1 MKWLPRTL
9 FGQIALALFA
19 GLLVV
24 QLAGFLLLLDDRS
37 QLNHR
42 ILVQHAAQRFAGLA
56 TVFEGAAPD
65 ERAGLVRAL
74 SVQPTTITLGVPWAV
89 DGVDRSDEARNF
101 VAAVVGQMSV
111 ALDFQV
117 LEIERVD
124 PAFFGLPA
132 YRDKKHEPAR
142 DPSRANEHE
151 RAGGSGE
158 RVRPISRS
166 YLAQVRLSDQTVV
179 TFRQMLPVTS
189 PSLPLRVVG
198 LLVLLGASVAALSVW
213 SVRRLTRPLTRLAD
227 AASGLARNLNQ
238 PPLPETGPQEVAR
251 AAQAF
256 NAMQRDLK
264 RLIDTRAQALSAVS
278 HDLRLPIT
286 RLRLRLEGSSDGALR
301 EKIENDLAEMET
313 MIGHTLDFLRAGS
326 KSEAPAPVSL
336 DALID
341 GVVEDM
347 EELGLRVVRAG
358 KSARAVRAQPHA
370 LRRAIANLLDNARLY
385 GGGKVTLTIDDR
397 QDEVRVVI
405 ADRGP
410 GIPPQDLER
419 VCEPYFR
426 VEASRSRHTGGTGLG
441 LAIAKAIV
449 EAHGGTLALASAPG
463 EGLRV
468 TLVLPRC

>member
-65 ERAGLVRAL
+65 ERAGLVHAL
-74 SVQPTTITLGVPWAV
+74 SVQPTTIALGVPWSV
-89 DGVDRSDEARNF
+89 DGVDRSIEARDF
-101 VAAVVGQMSV
+101 VAAVVAQMSEP
-111 ALDFQV
+111 LEFQV

-124 PAFFGLPA
+124 PTFFGLPPH
-132 YRDKKHEPAR
+132 RDKNHEK
-142 DPSRANEHE
+142 DSGDRAKAHE
-151 RAGGSGE
+151 KSAGSGD
-158 RVRPISRS
+158 RGRPISRS
-166 YLAQVRLSDQTVV
+166 YLTQVRLSDQTVV

-189 PSLPLRVVG
+189 PSLPLRVIG

-238 PPLPETGPQEVAR
+238 PPLPETGPQEVTR

-286 RLRLRLEGSSDGALR
+286 RLRLRLESSIDDALR
-301 EKIENDLAEMET
+301 EKIEHDLAEMET

-326 KSEAPAPVSL
+326 KSEAPALVNL

-347 EELGLRVVRAG
+347 EELGLRVTRHG

-385 GGGKVTLTIDDR
+385 GGGEVTLSVDDR
-397 QDEVRVVI
+397 EHEVCIVI

-410 GIPPQDLER
+410 GIPEQDLER

-426 VEASRSRHTGGTGLG
+426 VEASRARHTGGTGLG

-449 EAHGGTLALASAPG
+449 EAHGGTIALASAPG

-468 TLVLPRC
+468 TLLLPR

>member
-42 ILVQHAAQRFAGLA
+42 ILFMHAAQRIAGLA
-56 TVFEGAAPD
+56 TVFEQAQPA
-65 ERAGLVRAL
+65 ERTGLVKAL
-74 SVQPTTITLGVPWAV
+74 SVQPTTITLDLPWAV
-89 DGVDRSDEARNF
+89 DEIDRSHEADYF
-101 VAAVVGQMSV
+101 VAAVVAQSP
-111 ALDFQV
+111 ATLAFQV
-117 LEIERVD
+117 LSIERVEPLFFALSP
-124 PAFFGLPA
+124 PAN
-132 YRDKKHEPAR
+132 KKHGKAEGDKTRAQ
-142 DPSRANEHE
+142 SR
-151 RAGGSGE
+151 G
-158 RVRPISRS
+158 
-166 YLAQVRLSDQTVV
+166 YLVQVRLSDATVV

-189 PSLPLRVVG
+189 PSLPLRVIG
-198 LLVLLGASVAALSVW
+198 LLVLLGASVAALSIW

-238 PPLPETGPQEVAR
+238 PPLPETGPQEVSR

-264 RLIDTRAQALSAVS
+264 RQIDTRAQALSAVS

-301 EKIENDLAEMET
+301 EKVENDLAEMET

-326 KSEAPAPVSL
+326 KSEALAPLSL

-347 EELGLRVVRAG
+347 EELGLRVSRAG
-358 KSARAVRAQPHA
+358 RTARAVRAQPHA

-385 GGGKVTLTIDDR
+385 GGGEVTLTIDDR

-405 ADRGP
+405 ADHGP
-410 GIPPQDLER
+410 GIAPQDLER
-419 VCEPYFR
+419 ACEPYFR

-468 TLVLPRC
+468 TLVLPR